1 MIFEIILIIYFS
13 YLLGSIPTGILVS
26 RLFNLGELKSIG
38 SGNIGATNVLRT
50 GNFSAAGITLF
61 VDFFKALI
69 PITLTLAIN
78 DNLLFIS
85 GTFILL
91 GHIFPIWLD
100 DLKGGKGY
108 ASFMGIIFAVNFY
121 LFLALGVSWV
131 IIFVIY
137 RYSSLA
143 SLLSANLISLI
154 SLFYFDFNV
163 SFMCLIINLIMIF
176 SHHENIKRL
185 LKREEKKLY

>member
-78 DNLLFIS
+78 DNYFLYLELLF
-85 GTFILL
+85 
-91 GHIFPIWLD
+91 
-100 DLKGGKGY
+100 
-108 ASFMGIIFAVNFY
+108 Y
-121 LFLALGVSWV
+121 L
-131 IIFVIY
+131 VIY
-137 RYSSLA
+137 FLYGL
-143 SLLSANLISLI
+143 
-154 SLFYFDFNV
+154 
-163 SFMCLIINLIMIF
+163 MI
-176 SHHENIKRL
+176 
-185 LKREEKKLY
+185 

>member
-50 GNFSAAGITLF
+50 GNFSAAGITLL

-85 GTFILL
+85 GTFILF

-108 ASFMGIIFAVNFY
+108 ASFMGILFAVN
-121 LFLALGVSWV
+121 
-131 IIFVIY
+131 IY

-176 SHHENIKRL
+176 SHHENINRL

>member
-26 RLFNLGELKSIG
+26 RLFNLGELKNIG

-61 VDFFKALI
+61 IDFFKALI

-85 GTFILL
+85 GSFILF
-91 GHIFPIWLD
+91 GHIFPIWID
-100 DLKGGKGY
+100 DLKGG
-108 ASFMGIIFAVNFY
+108 
-121 LFLALGVSWV
+121 
-131 IIFVIY
+131 
-137 RYSSLA
+137 
-143 SLLSANLISLI
+143 
-154 SLFYFDFNV
+154 
-163 SFMCLIINLIMIF
+163 
-176 SHHENIKRL
+176 
-185 LKREEKKLY
+185 

>member
-1 MIFEIILIIYFS
+1 M
-13 YLLGSIPTGILVS
+13 GSIPTGILVS

-50 GNFSAAGITLF
+50 GNFSAAGITLL

-85 GTFILL
+85 GTFILF

-121 LFLALGVSWV
+121 LFLALG
-131 IIFVIY
+131 I
-137 RYSSLA
+137 L
-143 SLLSANLISLI
+143 SLI
-154 SLFYFDFNV
+154 H
-163 SFMCLIINLIMIF
+163 I
-176 SHHENIKRL
+176 
-185 LKREEKKLY
+185 